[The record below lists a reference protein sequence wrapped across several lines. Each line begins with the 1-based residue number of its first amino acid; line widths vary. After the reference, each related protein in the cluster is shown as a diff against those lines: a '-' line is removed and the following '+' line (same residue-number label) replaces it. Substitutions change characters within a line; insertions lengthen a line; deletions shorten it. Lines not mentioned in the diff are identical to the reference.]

1 MPTPTATDV
10 QTLRLADLLDLP
22 PTVDVETAGRFLGIG
37 RTLAYQLVRQNKF
50 PCKVIPA
57 GRAYRVVTS
66 DLRRVLGL
74 PETGAAATA

>member
-1 MPTPTATDV
+1 MPTTTTADV
-10 QTLRLADLLDLP
+10 QTLRTADLLDLP

-50 PCKVIPA
+50 PCKVIPV

-66 DLRRVLGL
+66 DLRNVLGV
-74 PETGAAATA
+74 PESSQPATT

>member
-10 QTLRLADLLDLP
+10 QALRLADLLDLP

-66 DLRRVLGL
+66 DLRRLLEV
-74 PETGAAATA
+74 PERGAATA